1 MPSAKRYQ
9 DLFCYQLAIELRRTI
24 LRLTKREAVRRN
36 FKYVSQLEDSARG
49 AARNIA
55 EGHSRFNPT
64 EIIPFASYAK
74 ASTDETGNHIVDGV
88 EEGFFSNEEA
98 EQVLNIIDRL
108 IPALLNWIRY
118 LESPAA
124 RRFYEEFKRN
134 RRLGEPTKGLRERLA
149 QAAGNPNANANANVN
164 VNVNPNPNP
173 NPNPNSNPNERT
185 SELQNPRTSELTGD
199 K

>member
-1 MPSAKRYQ
+1 MH
-9 DLFCYQLAIELRRTI
+9 CYQLAVEMRRTV
-24 LRLTKREAVRRN
+24 LRLTKREPVRRN
-36 FKYVSQLEDSARG
+36 FKYVNQLEDSVRG

-88 EEGFFSNEEA
+88 EEGFFSKEEA
-98 EQVLNIIDRL
+98 EEVLNIIDRL

-124 RRFYEEFKRN
+124 RRFYEEFKKK
-134 RRLGEPTKGLRERLA
+134 RRLGEPTKGLRERLV
-149 QAAGNPNANANANVN
+149 QAAN
-164 VNVNPNPNP
+164 NPNP
-173 NPNPNSNPNERT
+173 NPNPNSNANANPNANSNLNPNART
-185 SELQNPRTSELTGD
+185 SELQNPRTTELTGD

>member
-1 MPSAKRYQ
+1 M
-9 DLFCYQLAIELRRTI
+9 
-24 LRLTKREAVRRN
+24 RRN

-55 EGHSRFNPT
+55 EGHSRFNPA

-88 EEGFFSNEEA
+88 EEGFFSKEEA

-124 RRFYEEFKRN
+124 RRFYEEFKKKRQ
-134 RRLGEPTKGLRERLA
+134 RGEATKALRDRLSQTA
-149 QAAGNPNANANANVN
+149 NSNSNPNPNPNPNL
-164 VNVNPNPNP
+164 NPNPNP
-173 NPNPNSNPNERT
+173 NPNPNGNERT
-185 SELQNPRTSELTGD
+185 LELQNPRTSELRED

>member
-1 MPSAKRYQ
+1 M
-9 DLFCYQLAIELRRTI
+9 RRAVLT
-24 LRLTKREAVRRN
+24 LTKHDSVRRN

-55 EGHSRFNPT
+55 EGYSRFNPA

-74 ASTDETGNHIVDGV
+74 ASADETGNHIVDGV
-88 EEGFFSNEEA
+88 EEGFFSKEEA

-124 RRFYEEFKRN
+124 RRFYEEFKRK
-134 RRLGEPTKGLRERLA
+134 RQRGEATRALRDRLS
-149 QAAGNPNANANANVN
+149 NSNS
-164 VNVNPNPNP
+164 
-173 NPNPNSNPNERT
+173 NPNSNPNPNENENPNENKRT
-185 SELQNPRTSELTGD
+185 LELQNSRTSELTED

>member
-1 MPSAKRYQ
+1 MRTAKRYQ
-9 DLFCYQLAIELRRTI
+9 DLYCYQLAVEMRRTV
-24 LRLTKREAVRRN
+24 LALTKREPVRRN
-36 FKYVSQLEDSARG
+36 FRYVSQLEDSARG

-64 EIIPFASYAK
+64 EIVPFASYAK

-88 EEGFFSNEEA
+88 EEGFFSKEEA

-124 RRFYEEFKRN
+124 RRFYEEFKK
-134 RRLGEPTKGLRERLA
+134 RRQRGEPTKGLRERLSTA
-149 QAAGNPNANANANVN
+149 TGNPTATSPA
-164 VNVNPNPNP
+164 NPNPNP
-173 NPNPNSNPNERT
+173 NPNPSPNSNSNKRT
-185 SELQNPRTSELTGD
+185 SEPQNPRTSELTED